1 MLTREGALTSIP
13 DNRQH
18 LFVGRGDGV
27 VFAGLLVA
35 ICLLPLVKGGNREWL
50 VMWFSVAIFALLA
63 LWSMLFAAGRVC
75 FARAIGPALP
85 VISLWLLWLLY
96 LVLQNMSWPVAAVES
111 SAPFLYE
118 HYSLLALVNQSL
130 PDNLPF
136 TVSTGESRLYLV
148 ESLGYF
154 FLFVLVLLTVRGTK
168 RRQFLAMTLVFSGLF
183 QALYGS
189 FVVLTG
195 IDYLFFSGQENNP
208 GSATGT
214 FSVRNHFAGYLEM
227 GLALGIGLLVGTLNT
242 GQAARTWREFF
253 VDSIDTLLGPKM
265 RLRIFLAIM
274 VIALVL
280 SRSRMGNAAF
290 FMSLPLCGVL
300 FMILQRKIHKGAII
314 LFVSLILVDVLIV
327 SQWFGLDQVAERIQ
341 STSTETEMRDEVI
354 RDTLT
359 MLPDYQLF
367 GSGAG
372 TYMQTFQR
380 YDDVRAARMVD
391 FAVNDYLEFLVEF
404 GWVGYVPLAI
414 LVLYSLF
421 KAANAMAK
429 RRTQL
434 FRGIGFGAMMGTV
447 SILIHSFVDF
457 NLQMPANALLFVLL
471 LALALL
477 SMSLE
482 RGGVTRRKRT
492 SHAEAGYSQ

>member
-1 MLTREGALTSIP
+1 MSTAPQFSNRYFYAYLAILIWTPLPYASAHGWSTNLMSLLIMSLAAVMVLSLLLGNRDFITPLKRHWLPIAVFFLVPLWITIQTLPMSPEFITSLSPVAAEIQ
-13 DNRQH
+13 R
-18 LFVGRGDGV
+18 V
-27 VFAGLLVA
+27 AGLEQYTISLEPNA
-35 ICLLPLVKGGNREWL
+35 TRRE
-50 VMWFSVAIFALLA
+50 ALLS
-63 LWSMLFAAGRVC
+63 W
-75 FARAIGPALP
+75 
-85 VISLWLLWLLY
+85 SLWL
-96 LVLQNMSWPVAAVES
+96 
-111 SAPFLYE
+111 
-118 HYSLLALVNQSL
+118 
-130 PDNLPF
+130 
-136 TVSTGESRLYLV
+136 
-148 ESLGYF
+148 F
-154 FLFVLVLLTVRGTK
+154 FV
-168 RRQFLAMTLVFSGLF
+168 MTLLLVDSGKRARALITTVVFCGVF

>member
-1 MLTREGALTSIP
+1 MPTKAPLFSNRFFVAYLAILVWTPLPYASYYGWSSNLMNLLIMGLAAVMVLSLLLGNRDFIAPLKHHWFPVGVFFLVPLWITLQTIPMSPEFITSLSPVGAEIQ
-13 DNRQH
+13 R
-18 LFVGRGDGV
+18 V
-27 VFAGLLVA
+27 AGLELYTISLEPNA
-35 ICLLPLVKGGNREWL
+35 TRQE
-50 VMWFSVAIFALLA
+50 ALLS
-63 LWSMLFAAGRVC
+63 W
-75 FARAIGPALP
+75 
-85 VISLWLLWLLY
+85 SLWL
-96 LVLQNMSWPVAAVES
+96 
-111 SAPFLYE
+111 
-118 HYSLLALVNQSL
+118 
-130 PDNLPF
+130 
-136 TVSTGESRLYLV
+136 
-148 ESLGYF
+148 F
-154 FLFVLVLLTVRGTK
+154 FV
-168 RRQFLAMTLVFSGLF
+168 MTLLLVDSGKRARVLITTVVFCGVF

-189 FVVLTG
+189 FVVLTD
-195 IDYLFFSGQENNP
+195 IDYLFFSGQDNNP

-214 FSVRNHFAGYLEM
+214 FMIRNHFAGYLEM
-227 GLALGIGLLVGTLNT
+227 CLALGIGLLVGTLSSSRND
-242 GQAARTWREFF
+242 RSWRDFF

-265 RLRIFLAIM
+265 RLRLFLAIM
-274 VIALVL
+274 VIALVM
-280 SRSRMGNAAF
+280 SRSRMGNSAF
-290 FMSLPLCGVL
+290 FLSLPLCGVL

-314 LFVSLILVDVLIV
+314 LFTSLILVDVLIV
-327 SQWFGLDQVAERIQ
+327 SQWFGLDQVAERMQ

-372 TYMQTFQR
+372 TYLQTFQR

-421 KAANAMAK
+421 KAASAMAK

-477 SMSLE
+477 SKSLE
-482 RGGVTRRKRT
+482 RGGGARRKRT
-492 SHAEAGYSQ
+492 SHTEAGYSQ